1 MLPYTALDEDDDDY
15 GDYDSLDNEYEEIQP
30 VSFKGSNLQA
40 VVKIADYTFTPGA
53 EFEGVWHYEGST
65 LLCSIHSLRLT
76 VFTIC
81 ISPGMAHEDI
91 VMTGLFYPKSS
102 ASLGGGLEFKRTFTD
117 VEAKRI
123 FEEVPQ
129 SRAGWLEELISDG
142 FVPLGKTTTETG
154 KLLVF
159 PNCHAHRVTKMVNPT
174 TETITRRLVVFF
186 IINPESRIPS
196 SRDHPPVPRTISLEE
211 ALANRLELMRERK
224 FAKEKLN
231 PRVIELC
238 EH

>member
-1 MLPYTALDEDDDDY
+1 
-15 GDYDSLDNEYEEIQP
+15 
-30 VSFKGSNLQA
+30 
-40 VVKIADYTFTPGA
+40 
-53 EFEGVWHYEGST
+53 
-65 LLCSIHSLRLT
+65 
-76 VFTIC
+76 
-81 ISPGMAHEDI
+81 MAHEDI
-91 VMTGLFYPKSS
+91 VMTGLFYPKSNE
-102 ASLGGGLEFKRTFTD
+102 SLGGGLEFKRTFTN
-117 VEAKRI
+117 VETKEI
-123 FEEVPQ
+123 FYEVPQ

-159 PNCHAHRVTKMVNPT
+159 PNSHAHRVAKMVNPT

-186 IINPESRIPS
+186 FINPEARIPS
-196 SRDHPPVPRTISLEE
+196 SRDHPPMPRTISLDE